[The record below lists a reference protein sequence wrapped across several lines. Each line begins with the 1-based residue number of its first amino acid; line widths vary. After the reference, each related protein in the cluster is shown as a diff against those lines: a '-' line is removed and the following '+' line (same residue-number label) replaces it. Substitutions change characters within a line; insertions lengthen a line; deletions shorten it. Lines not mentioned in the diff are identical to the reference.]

1 LTWSEPTTPPEPD
14 ELEISLFG
22 PGFGECVVAHVGW
35 GDWIIVDSCVAPDG
49 KTPAGLAYLKDLG
62 VEPAGAVKRVVATH
76 WHNDHVRGLAE
87 TMQECVEAKFIC
99 SQALLTREFIALTDL
114 WRRQRLV
121 GSPISELTRV
131 LDTIAKSNSALKGS
145 SGDSRLGFAIA
156 NRCLWRRP
164 HGRGA
169 GGDTSAEVHSLS
181 PSDAA
186 VRESLKDI
194 AALLPAGDTLTK
206 PVSSRPNQF
215 SVLLWLRVAGVRC
228 LLGAD
233 MEEQHNPHGGWRLI
247 VESPERPTGEASAFK
262 VPHHGSLTGECEAV
276 WTGMLLSDP
285 LALLTPFRFGRVQL
299 PTPKDVSRIC
309 ARTPHAFITAGFGD
323 RSSRGKTGTVNRTIR
338 ETVRYIRKVND
349 SFGHVR
355 ARRKLNIE
363 SGDWSVATF
372 GDAKRLSEFYAKESE

>member
-22 PGFGECVVAHVGW
+22 PGFGECVVAHLGW

-62 VEPAGAVKRVVATH
+62 VEPAAAVKRVVATH
-76 WHNDHVRGLAE
+76 WHNDHVRGLAQ
-87 TMQECVEAKFIC
+87 TMQECVGAKFIC
-99 SQALLTREFIALTDL
+99 SQALFTPELIALTDL
-114 WRRQRLV
+114 WKRQRLV
-121 GSPISELTRV
+121 VSPVSELTGV
-131 LDTIAKSNSALKGS
+131 LDAIAKSNSALQGS

-164 HGRGA
+164 RSRGA
-169 GGDTSAEVHSLS
+169 GGDTSAEVHALS
-181 PSDAA
+181 PADAA

-194 AALLPAGDTLTK
+194 AALFPAGDMLTK

-215 SVLLWLRVAGVRC
+215 AVVLWLRVAGLCC

-233 MEEQHNPHGGWRLI
+233 MEEQHNRHGGWSLI
-247 VESPERPTGEASAFK
+247 AESPERPTGEASAFK
-262 VPHHGSLTGECEAV
+262 VPHHGSVTGECETV
-276 WTGMLLSDP
+276 WTRMLLSDP
-285 LALLTPFRFGRVQL
+285 MAVLTPFRCGRVRL
-299 PTPKDVSRIC
+299 PTPEDVSRIC
-309 ARTPHAFITAGFGD
+309 TRTPRAFITAGFRD
-323 RSSRGKTGTVNRTIR
+323 RSSRGKTGTVNRTIW

-349 SFGHVR
+349 SFGHLR
-355 ARRKLNIE
+355 ARRKLNTE

-372 GDAKRLSEFYAKESE
+372 GDAKRLSELYAKESG